1 MIKTV
6 LFDLDGTLLPMDQD
20 KFVKDYFGRLAET
33 LSAHGYEPQKLYEGT
48 WNGIKAMIKNN
59 TDRPNMEL
67 WWDGFT
73 EFFGQKALDDK
84 DILNDFYKNDFGKVQ
99 KTCGFNPEAPKTV
112 RKLKENGF
120 RVVLATN
127 PVFPAVA
134 TEQRIRWAG
143 LTPEDFE
150 LYTTYENSTRCKP
163 NLEYY
168 TEILR
173 KIDCR
178 PEECVMVGNDV
189 SDDMPAENLGMK
201 VFLLTDC
208 LINTKN
214 ENISK
219 YAHGTFSDLWE
230 YITTL

>member
-1 MIKTV
+1 MIKAV

-20 KFVKDYFGRLAET
+20 KFVKDYFERLTAT
-33 LSAHGYEPQKLYEGT
+33 LSKHGYEPKKLYEGI
-48 WNGIKAMIKNN
+48 WCGIKAMLKNN
-59 TDRPNMEL
+59 TDKLNMEL
-67 WWDGFT
+67 WWEGFT
-73 EFFGQKALDDK
+73 SYFGQKALDDK
-84 DILNDFYKNDFGKVQ
+84 YIIDDFYKNEFGKV
-99 KTCGFNPEAPKTV
+99 KETCGFNPESPKTV
-112 RKLKENGF
+112 HKLKENGF
-120 RVVLATN
+120 RVILATN

-178 PEECVMVGNDV
+178 PEECIMVGNDV

-208 LINTKN
+208 LINSKN
-214 ENISK
+214 EDISK

-230 YITTL
+230 YIKTL